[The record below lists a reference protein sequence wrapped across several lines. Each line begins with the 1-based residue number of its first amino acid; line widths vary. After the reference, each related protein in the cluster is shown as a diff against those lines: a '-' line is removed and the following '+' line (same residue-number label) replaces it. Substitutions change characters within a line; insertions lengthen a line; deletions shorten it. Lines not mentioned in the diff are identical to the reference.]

1 MKREMISIIVPVHNE
16 ILNLPA
22 LYEALATELQSLK
35 LRFELV
41 FVDDGSS
48 DESVPYIEKLMSTDK
63 HVRLIELARNFGK
76 EPAVTAGLH
85 HAKGDAALI
94 MDADL
99 QHPPRLI
106 KDFVAEWRKGADVV
120 VGVKRYARD
129 VGWFKRLTS
138 AWFYRIFQMVA
149 QTEVTPHA
157 SDYRLLDRKVIDAFN
172 SLTERNRITRGLID
186 WLGFKR
192 TYIHF
197 EQPGRH
203 DGTPSYTYRRLVALA
218 VNAFTSYSMVPLK
231 LAGYLGWA
239 ILLTATPAGILLYIN
254 EYLLGD
260 PLRLNIT
267 GTAMLAMLL
276 LVLVGI
282 VLACLGL
289 VALYIANI
297 HDEVTNRPLYVV
309 RRQAQTLDID
319 EEAAE

>member
-1 MKREMISIIVPVHNE
+1 MKRKLISIIVPVHNE
-16 ILNLPA
+16 ALNLQK
-22 LYEALATELQSLK
+22 LHQTLKVELAK
-35 LRFELV
+35 LDYRFELI
-41 FVDDGSS
+41 FVDDGST
-48 DESVPYIEKLMSTDK
+48 DESVACIEKLVQADRQ
-63 HVRLIELARNFGK
+63 VRLIELARNFGK

-85 HAKGDAALI
+85 HARGHAAMI

-99 QHPPRLI
+99 QHPPKLI
-106 KDFVAEWRKGADVV
+106 KDFIAEWRKGADVV
-120 VGVKRYARD
+120 VGIKRYGRD
-129 VGWFKRLTS
+129 VGWFKRFS
-138 AWFYRIFQMVA
+138 SVWFYRIFQMIA
-149 QTEVTPHA
+149 HTEITPHA
-157 SDYRLLDRKVIDAFN
+157 SDFRLLDRKVINAFN
-172 SLTERNRITRGLID
+172 DLTERNRITRGLID

-203 DGTPSYTYRRLVALA
+203 DGVPSYTYRRLVALA

-254 EYLLGD
+254 EYLLND
-260 PLRLNIT
+260 PLRLNIS

-282 VLACLGL
+282 VLVCLGL

-309 RRQAQTLDID
+309 RRQEQL
-319 EEAAE
+319 EEEVE